1 MANIQLNSN
10 ENSALLQ
17 SLNQSESKVIDSIYS
32 TKEIYAP
39 SATSW
44 YNITPT
50 SGSST
55 DGQALSW
62 DLPKYGILQQMILSY
77 DKNVTVSGTVA
88 SAFVQAGDVFNV
100 IDRVE
105 FLSSSRI
112 LFTMYSEDLIAQ
124 FANLSTDQLCTINA
138 TALKSSDVGNTST
151 ITETFTIPIVFPM
164 FYDVNTCPNL
174 QFNEPTSL
182 RIVFRN
188 TKLFGGDPSGG
199 GSISSTGVSNSTLM
213 LRYKMYSE
221 ADNAQLLASNYESE
235 QLNQLISK
243 MYKENP
249 VTHTTTSAGEAYKF
263 TMELKNVDV
272 VEAFNFIVREEAK
285 SGSGAAAANGS
296 TYNALQPIKS
306 VTLLA
311 SGQEL
316 CKLDADQL
324 KYMRLTH
331 NGFPTNNLAYGS
343 QAFDPIDLSNAVK
356 VQWGLWANGGGG
368 PWTNGVSM
376 REMNNVVAEVECV
389 LAKTAT
395 KYTCYCQEVT
405 SCIVSSAS
413 NVGRVAVALSN

>member
-44 YNITPT
+44 YTITPS

-55 DGQALSW
+55 DGQSLSW
-62 DLPKYGILQQMILSY
+62 DLPKYGILQQMIFSY
-77 DKNVTVSGTVA
+77 DKNVTKTGATA
-88 SAFVQAGDVFNV
+88 SAFVQPGDIFNV

-124 FANLSTDQLCTINA
+124 FANLSTDQLCTINS
-138 TALKSSDVGNTST
+138 TALKGTNQSDNATL
-151 ITETFTIPIVFPM
+151 TETFTVPIVFPM

-174 QFNEPTSL
+174 QFNEPSSL
-182 RIVFRN
+182 RIVFRS
-188 TKLFGGDPSGG
+188 TKLFGGDPGTG
-199 GSISSTGVSNSTLM
+199 TLSSTGVSNSKLM

-235 QLNQLISK
+235 QLNQLIGK

-249 VTHTTTSAGEAYKF
+249 VSHTTSSANEAYKF

-285 SGSGAAAANGS
+285 SGSGAAGANGAS
-296 TYNALQPIKS
+296 YNALQPIKS

-343 QAFDPIDLSNAVK
+343 ETFDPIKLTNAVK
-356 VQWGLWANGGGG
+356 IQWGLWSNAGGG
-368 PWTNGVSM
+368 PWSNGVSM

-389 LAKTAT
+389 LEKNAT

-405 SCIVSSAS
+405 SCIVSTSS

>member
-17 SLNQSESKVIDSIYS
+17 SLNQSESKVIPSIYS

-44 YNITPT
+44 YTITPT

-55 DGQALSW
+55 DGQSISF
-62 DLPKYGILQQMILSY
+62 DLPKYGILQQMIY
-77 DKNVTVSGTVA
+77 RYTKNVTVTEGVT
-88 SAFVQAGDVFNV
+88 SAFVQAGDIFNV

-105 FLSSSRI
+105 VLSSSRI

-124 FANLSTDQLCTINA
+124 FANLSTDQLSTITS
-138 TALKSSDVGNTST
+138 TALKASDSGTAT
-151 ITETFTIPIVFPM
+151 LDETYTVPIVFPM
-164 FYDVNTCPNL
+164 FYDINTCPNL
-174 QFNEPTSL
+174 QFNEPSSL

-188 TKLFGGDPSGG
+188 TKLTGGNPGTG
-199 GSISSTGVSNSTLM
+199 TISSTGVSGSNLM

-235 QLNQLISK
+235 MLNQLMK
-243 MYKENP
+243 KNYRENP
-249 VTHTTTSAGEAYKF
+249 VSHTTASANESYKF

-272 VEAFNFIVREEAK
+272 VEDFNFIVRESAK
-285 SGSGAAAANGS
+285 SGSGAGDADGGG
-296 TYNALQPIKS
+296 YNSLQPIKS

-324 KYMRLTH
+324 KYMRLTE
-331 NGFPTNNLAYGS
+331 NGFPTNNLSYGTVS
-343 QAFDPIDLSNAVK
+343 FDPVDLSNAVK
-356 VQWGLWANGGGG
+356 IQWGLWANAGGG

-389 LAKTAT
+389 LAKNAT

-405 SCIVSSAS
+405 SCIVSTSS

>member
-44 YNITPT
+44 YTITPT

-62 DLPKYGILQQMILSY
+62 DLPKYGILQQMIFSY
-77 DKNVTVSGTVA
+77 DKNVTKTGSTT
-88 SAFVQAGDVFNV
+88 SAFIQPGDIFNV

-124 FANLSTDQLCTINA
+124 FANLSTDQLCTINS
-138 TALKSSDVGNTST
+138 TALKGTDQSGNAT
-151 ITETFTIPIVFPM
+151 ITETFTVPIVFPM

-188 TKLFGGDPSGG
+188 TKLFGGNPNTGTL
-199 GSISSTGVSNSTLM
+199 SSTGVSNSKLM

-235 QLNQLISK
+235 QLNQLIGK

-249 VTHTTTSAGEAYKF
+249 VSHTTTSAAEAYKF

-285 SGSGAAAANGS
+285 SGSGAGAADGAS
-296 TYNALQPIKS
+296 YNALQPIKS

-331 NGFPTNNLAYGS
+331 NGFPTNNLSYGTET
-343 QAFDPIDLSNAVK
+343 FDPIKLTNAVK
-356 VQWGLWANGGGG
+356 IQWGLWSNTGGG

-405 SCIVSSAS
+405 SCIVSTSS

>member
-17 SLNQSESKVIDSIYS
+17 SLNQSESKVIPSIYS

-44 YNITPT
+44 YTITPT

-55 DGQALSW
+55 DGQSISF
-62 DLPKYGILQQMILSY
+62 DLPKYGILQQMIFRY
-77 DKNVTVSGTVA
+77 TKNVTVTGEGVV
-88 SAFVQAGDVFNV
+88 SAFVQAGDIFNV

-124 FANLSTDQLCTINA
+124 FANLSTDQLSTISS
-138 TALKSSDVGNTST
+138 TALKSSDVTGTAT
-151 ITETFTIPIVFPM
+151 VDEVYTVPIVF
-164 FYDVNTCPNL
+164 FSDINTMPNL
-174 QFNEPTSL
+174 QFNEPSSL

-188 TKLFGGDPSGG
+188 TKLTGGNKGTAT
-199 GSISSTGVSNSTLM
+199 ISSTGVSGSNLM

-235 QLNQLISK
+235 QLNQLVSRK
-243 MYKENP
+243 YRENP
-249 VTHTTTSAGEAYKF
+249 VSHTTSSANESYKF

-272 VEAFNFIVREEAK
+272 VEAFNFIVRESAK
-285 SGSGAAAANGS
+285 SGTGANALDGS

-324 KYMRLTH
+324 KYMRLTE
-331 NGFPTNNLAYGS
+331 NGFPTNNLSYGTVS
-343 QAFDPIDLSNAVK
+343 FDPIDLSNAVK
-356 VQWGLWANGGGG
+356 IQWGLWANAGGG

-389 LAKTAT
+389 LAKNAT

-405 SCIVSSAS
+405 SCIVSTSS

>member
-17 SLNQSESKVIDSIYS
+17 SLNQSESKVIPSIYS

-44 YNITPT
+44 YTITPS
-50 SGSST
+50 SGSSS

-62 DLPKYGILQQMILSY
+62 DLPKYGILQQMIFSY
-77 DKNVTVSGTVA
+77 DKNVTKTGSTL
-88 SAFVQAGDVFNV
+88 SAFVQAGDIFNV
-100 IDRVE
+100 IDRIE

-124 FANLSTDQLCTINA
+124 FANLSTDQLCTINS
-138 TALKSSDVGNTST
+138 TALKGTDITGNVTL
-151 ITETFTIPIVFPM
+151 TETFTVPIVFPM
-164 FYDVNTCPNL
+164 FYDINTCPNL

-188 TKLFGGDPSGG
+188 TKLFGGNPDTGTL
-199 GSISSTGVSNSTLM
+199 SSTGVSNSRLM

-221 ADNAQLLASNYESE
+221 ADNAQLLASNYENE
-235 QLNQLISK
+235 QLNQLMGK

-249 VTHTTTSAGEAYKF
+249 VSHTTSSANEAYKF

-285 SGSGAAAANGS
+285 SGSGAGAANGES
-296 TYNALQPIKS
+296 YNALQPIKS

-331 NGFPTNNLAYGS
+331 NGFPTNNLAYGTET
-343 QAFDPIDLSNAVK
+343 FDPIKLTNAVK
-356 VQWGLWANGGGG
+356 VQWGLWSNAGGG

-376 REMNNVVAEVECV
+376 REMNNVVAEVECI
-389 LAKTAT
+389 LEKNAT

-405 SCIVSSAS
+405 SCIVSTSS

>member
-44 YNITPT
+44 YTITPT

-62 DLPKYGILQQMILSY
+62 DLPKYGILQQMIFSY
-77 DKNVTVSGTVA
+77 DKNVTKTGSTT
-88 SAFVQAGDVFNV
+88 SAFIQPGDIFNV

-124 FANLSTDQLCTINA
+124 FANLSTDQLCTINS
-138 TALKSSDVGNTST
+138 TALKGTDQSGNAT
-151 ITETFTIPIVFPM
+151 ITETFTVPIVFPM
-164 FYDVNTCPNL
+164 FYDVNTCANL

-188 TKLFGGDPSGG
+188 TKLFGGNPNTGTL
-199 GSISSTGVSNSTLM
+199 SSTGVSNSKLM

-235 QLNQLISK
+235 QLNQLIGK

-249 VTHTTTSAGEAYKF
+249 VSHTTTSAAEAYKF

-285 SGSGAAAANGS
+285 SGTGAGAADGAS
-296 TYNALQPIKS
+296 YNALQPIKS

-331 NGFPTNNLAYGS
+331 NGFPTNNLSYGTET
-343 QAFDPIDLSNAVK
+343 FDPIKLTNAVK
-356 VQWGLWANGGGG
+356 VQWGLWSNAGGG

-405 SCIVSSAS
+405 SCIVSTSS

>member
-17 SLNQSESKVIDSIYS
+17 SLNQSESKVVPSIYS
-32 TKEIYAP
+32 TKTIYAP

-44 YNITPT
+44 YTITPT

-55 DGQALSW
+55 DGQSISF
-62 DLPKYGILQQMILSY
+62 DLPKYGILQQMIFRY
-77 DKNVTVSGTVA
+77 TKNVTVAGTVK
-88 SAFVQAGDVFNV
+88 SAFVQAGDIFNV

-124 FANLSTDQLCTINA
+124 FANLSTDQVCTISS
-138 TALKSSDVGNTST
+138 TALKSSDVTGTT
-151 ITETFTIPIVFPM
+151 TVDEVYTVPIVFPM
-164 FYDVNTCPNL
+164 FYDINTCPNL

-188 TKLFGGDPSGG
+188 TKLFGGDKDTGT
-199 GSISSTGVSNSTLM
+199 ISSTGVSGSNLM

-235 QLNQLISK
+235 QLNQLVSRN
-243 MYKENP
+243 YRENP
-249 VTHTTTSAGEAYKF
+249 VSHTTSSANESYKF

-272 VEAFNFIVREEAK
+272 VEAFNFIVRESAK
-285 SGSGAAAANGS
+285 SGSGALVLNGS

-324 KYMRLTH
+324 KYMRLTE
-331 NGFPTNNLAYGS
+331 NGFPTNNLSYGS
-343 QAFDPIDLSNAVK
+343 ESFDPIDLSNAVK
-356 VQWGLWANGGGG
+356 IQWGLWANAGGG

-405 SCIVSSAS
+405 SCIVSTSS

>member
-17 SLNQSESKVIDSIYS
+17 SLNQSESKVISSIYS

-44 YNITPT
+44 YTITPT
-50 SGSST
+50 SGSSN
-55 DGQALSW
+55 DGSSISF
-62 DLPKYGILQQMILSY
+62 DLPKYGILEQMIFRY
-77 DKNVTVSGTVA
+77 TKNVTVTGAVN
-88 SAFVQAGDVFNV
+88 SAFVQSGDLFNV

-124 FANLSTDQLCTINA
+124 FANLSTDQLSTISS
-138 TALKSSDVGNTST
+138 TALKATASGTATVDEV
-151 ITETFTIPIVFPM
+151 FTVPIVFFSDLNIM
-164 FYDVNTCPNL
+164 PNL
-174 QFNEPTSL
+174 QFNEPSSL

-188 TKLFGGDPSGG
+188 TKLFGGDKNTGT
-199 GSISSTGVSNSTLM
+199 ISSTGVSGSNLM

-235 QLNQLISK
+235 QLNQLMK
-243 MYKENP
+243 KCYRENP
-249 VTHTTTSAGEAYKF
+249 VSHTTTSANEAYKF

-272 VEAFNFIVREEAK
+272 VEDFNFIVREEAK
-285 SGSGAAAANGS
+285 SGTGASDLDGG

-324 KYMRLTH
+324 KYMRLTE
-331 NGFPTNNLAYGS
+331 NGFPTNNLSYGTVS
-343 QAFDPIDLSNAVK
+343 FDPIDLSNAVK
-356 VQWGLWANGGGG
+356 IQWGLWSNAGGG

-405 SCIVSSAS
+405 SCIVSTSS